1 MAKQSQKETPSRK
14 KKSKVAKKSTT
25 SRGCKAR
32 KKS

>member
-1 MAKQSQKETPSRK
+1 MAKQSQKGTPSK
-14 KKSKVAKKSTT
+14 EKKSQVAKKSTT